1 MKFYASKCHDRL
13 NGSVFNP
20 ESVADAIMMNP
31 NYSQVSVPVGYPY
44 MLDSGA
50 FQDVA
55 TEKRLSFKDALDRQL
70 LFEKKMGSQA
80 ESIVS
85 YDRLIDE
92 QVENGKQFKCRV
104 DTATGE
110 QYVEE
115 TIQAAEYLAHA
126 LPDRQLVLSNQGT
139 TVDQYVTC
147 VENILRVAKPTDII
161 GIGGFCILSKSKKY
175 KEDYFAIMKLIL
187 PKIKEKGVSRI
198 HIFGMSV
205 FEVLIR
211 TEIMCAEYGISPS
224 YDTSS
229 TELNSVFGRV
239 FDPIDGMIHN
249 VFKKEE
255 KHNGYEPAGLSLL
268 NIKNVTDFWHNMDMI
283 KWREKP

>member
-20 ESVADAIMMNP
+20 ESVADAIMLNP
-31 NYSQVSVPVGYPY
+31 NYPQVSVPKDYPY

-55 TEKRLSFKDALDRQL
+55 TENRLSFKDALSRQL
-70 LFEKKMGSQA
+70 EFEKLIGTEA
-80 ESIVS
+80 EALVS

-104 DTATGE
+104 DHRTGE
-110 QYVEE
+110 EYVEE
-115 TIQAAEYLAHA
+115 TIKAAEYLAHA
-126 LPDRQLVLSNQGT
+126 MPDRTLVLSNQGT
-139 TVDQYVTC
+139 TVEQYVNC
-147 VENILRVAKPTDII
+147 VEHVLEYAKPKDII
-161 GIGGFCILSKSKKY
+161 GIGGFCILSKNKKY
-175 KEDYFAIMKLIL
+175 REDYLNILKLIL
-187 PKIKEKGVSRI
+187 PKISQNGIKRI

-211 TEIMCAEYGISPS
+211 TELMCREYGIQPS

-239 FDPIDGMIHN
+239 FDPYDGKIHN
-249 VFKKEE
+249 VFTKEE
-255 KHNGYEPAGLSLL
+255 KHNGYEPASLSLL
-268 NIKNVTDFWHNMDMI
+268 NIKNVTDFWHNMDVML
-283 KWREKP
+283 